1 MQSEKRV
8 AQSLV
13 AAGALLFLLGLLGG
27 FAIPDM
33 SNPRMGLSAHLE
45 GVLNGMF
52 LMVVGLA
59 WARLRLSVRLMSL
72 AYWML
77 LYGTFANWFFITLA
91 AIFGT
96 IALTPIA
103 GAGHSGS
110 AWQESLVAAGL
121 ISVGVAMVL
130 GGALLVLG
138 FYRGMRVSPTSG
150 L

>member
-1 MQSEKRV
+1 MHIESRA
-8 AQSLV
+8 AQYLLT
-13 AAGALLFLLGLLGG
+13 AGALLFLLGLLGG

-33 SNPRMGLSAHLE
+33 ANPRMGLSAHLE

-52 LMVVGLA
+52 LMVAGLA
-59 WARLRLSVRLMSL
+59 WSRLRLSSRLSAL
-72 AYWML
+72 AFGLL
-77 LYGTFANWFFITLA
+77 LYGAFANWLFITLA

-103 GAGHSGS
+103 GAGHTGS

-138 FYRGMRVSPTSG
+138 FYRGIRVSPAPG
-150 L
+150 A